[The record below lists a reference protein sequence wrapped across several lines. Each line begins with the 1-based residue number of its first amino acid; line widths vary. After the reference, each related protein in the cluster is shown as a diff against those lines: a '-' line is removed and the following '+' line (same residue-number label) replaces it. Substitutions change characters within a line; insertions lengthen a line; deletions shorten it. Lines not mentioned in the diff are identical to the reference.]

1 MDEIE
6 RKSEQYEIE
15 RKRDSVDDQE
25 NIKQLQ
31 QVDNRTRKIMKIG
44 QRSACDGR
52 AEEWEQIRLE
62 MEAGATEVVQK
73 NNFFEDKSSM
83 AQVLHTLEEELQNQV
98 DILAEFQTQDWQDE
112 DEFTALGWIE
122 ALEFA
127 IKTIKQHN
135 NTCKL

>member
-1 MDEIE
+1 MSNYDMD
-6 RKSEQYEIE
+6 EIE
-15 RKRDSVDDQE
+15 RKRDSVDDQQ

-31 QVDNRTRKIMKIG
+31 QVDNRTRKIIKIG

>member
-1 MDEIE
+1 MDTTN
-6 RKSEQYEIE
+6 
-15 RKRDSVDDQE
+15 DQE
-25 NIKQLQ
+25 NIKRLQ

-52 AEEWEQIRLE
+52 AEEWEQIRSE